1 MNPQMSFTTLGTS
14 EMSDKAP
21 EVKVVIP
28 PTIISPENDR
38 NEASIR
44 RAQSENFEDQNVP
57 IVDSEE
63 DDMVCMLNQPM
74 GDGRKREAKR
84 HKN

>member
-1 MNPQMSFTTLGTS
+1 MS
-14 EMSDKAP
+14 EKAP
-21 EVKVVIP
+21 EVKVIIP
-28 PTIISPENDR
+28 PTILNPELDV
-38 NEASIR
+38 NEVSIR
-44 RAQSENFEDQNVP
+44 KAQSENFEDQNIPLGVE
-57 IVDSEE
+57 SEE